1 LDGQAV
7 DVYCYAVRRGAVESV
22 DRLAADLDLSM
33 VDATEAIDSL
43 KMFRLLRKDHGT
55 QGRLLPVDP
64 EIAAA
69 SLISPMEREIYN
81 RRDLIFKIRE
91 RIDTVVTHYRDT
103 RKAVSAPSVVEQ
115 VDGLEIRGLLQVTRD
130 ECRSEVL
137 IAHPN
142 ADSTGLLDDLLPV
155 CLAVLNRGVSVR
167 IICQHGA
174 RADLPMRAKLKKFRD
189 AGAAVRTV
197 SCLPRAAVIFDRSSA
212 VLCHPQSGDEVAG
225 ARVVHED
232 VVGFVLDVFNQ
243 TWDAATPY
251 DSADECGYCEV
262 ADDMQ
267 HAIAQLMVQGFTDEV
282 VARRLGMSI
291 RACRRH
297 IAGLLRNLDAV
308 SRFQAGAQAV
318 RKGLI

>member
-1 LDGQAV
+1 MTSERLGKGVGDA
-7 DVYCYAVRRGAVESV
+7 AAAIESL
-22 DRLAADLDLSM
+22 RL
-33 VDATEAIDSL
+33 
-43 KMFRLLRKDHGT
+43 FRLLREDRNVA
-55 QGRLLPVDP
+55 GRLIPVDP

-81 RRDLIFKIRE
+81 QRDLIFRIRE
-91 RIDTVVTHYRDT
+91 RIDTVASHYRDT
-103 RKAVSAPSVVEQ
+103 RRSLSTPSVVEQ
-115 VDGLEIRGLLQVTRD
+115 VDAVEIQGLLQVTPE

-137 IAHPN
+137 ITHPN
-142 ADSTGLLDDLLPV
+142 AEDSHLLDDLLPA
-155 CLAVLNRGVSVR
+155 CLTVLNRGVSVR

-174 RADLPMRAKLKKFRD
+174 RADLPMRARLKKFRD

-212 VLCHPQSGDEVAG
+212 VLCHPQSGNGVAG
-225 ARVVHED
+225 AWVMHAD

-251 DSADECGYCEV
+251 DSAEEGGYCDV

-297 IAGLLRNLDAV
+297 IAGLLRNVDAV
-308 SRFQAGAQAV
+308 SRFQAGAQAA